1 MTKTKTLVI
10 VCIVWGIIMLIVGI
24 GAISR
29 HDIRDIGLSF
39 VTQAIL
45 SFIVAI
51 GLSIL
56 SRQER

>member
-1 MTKTKTLVI
+1 MTKIKTLII

-24 GAISR
+24 GAINR
-29 HDIRDIGLSF
+29 HSIRDIGLSY

-51 GLSIL
+51 GLSTL
-56 SRQER
+56 NKQEK

>member
-1 MTKTKTLVI
+1 MTKINMLVI
-10 VCIVWGIIMLIVGI
+10 ICVVWGIIMLIIGI
-24 GAISR
+24 GAINR